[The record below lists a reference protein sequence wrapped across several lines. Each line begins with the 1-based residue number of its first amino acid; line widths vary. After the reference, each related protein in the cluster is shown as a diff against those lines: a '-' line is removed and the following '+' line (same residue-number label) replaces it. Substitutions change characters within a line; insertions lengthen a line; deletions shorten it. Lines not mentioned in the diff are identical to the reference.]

1 MQLNIDKCVVLRCT
15 RSLFPITL
23 DYKSDD
29 ITLKVVKQY
38 KYLGIILHEGMRW
51 LHHIQSIC
59 NKSKKSLNFLRRNLS
74 KCSINVKE
82 NAYLTIVRPLLE
94 YAACVWDPYQE
105 YLLYDLEKIQRRA
118 ARWVLSNYK
127 LAIIA
132 V

>member
-51 LHHIQSIC
+51 LHHIQSI
-59 NKSKKSLNFLRRNLS
+59 
-74 KCSINVKE
+74 
-82 NAYLTIVRPLLE
+82 
-94 YAACVWDPYQE
+94 
-105 YLLYDLEKIQRRA
+105 
-118 ARWVLSNYK
+118 
-127 LAIIA
+127 
-132 V
+132 